1 MSDREAVRTTKL
13 PCGLQVV
20 THAMP
25 HLETVS
31 LGVWVD
37 AGARHESTDEHGIA
51 HFLEHMAF
59 KGTARRTALQI
70 VEEIESVGG
79 DLNAATSMETTAYYA
94 RVLKA
99 DVGGAMDVLADILQ
113 NPLFDPGEVER
124 ERGVILQEIAAVLD
138 TPDDMVFDL
147 FHDAA
152 YPDQPLGRAILGT
165 NESVGRFSGSDLAGY
180 RDKHYAP
187 EGMVLAAAG
196 AVDHDRL
203 VELAAGQF
211 AARRVDA
218 RPALAPGFFVGGER
232 RVERDLE
239 QASLV
244 LGFPGLAY
252 VDEDFYAVQVLS
264 SILGGGMSSRLFQ
277 EVREKRGLCYSIFA
291 FAWGYADSG
300 VVGVYAGTGPDDLG
314 ELVPVIA
321 GELER
326 LSRDV
331 TDEEVARARAQ
342 LKAGLLMGLE
352 STSSRAEQ
360 IARQQLI
367 HGRVLPV
374 AELAARVDAVDAA
387 KVRSLAERL
396 FSGVRPAMAAIGP
409 LHRLASYDDIAAEF
423 AIRSANPM

>member
-1 MSDREAVRTTKL
+1 MSDREAVRVTRL
-13 PCGLQVV
+13 SGGIQVV

-31 LGVWVD
+31 LGIWVD
-37 AGARHESTDEHGIA
+37 AGARHESPHENGIA

-59 KGTARRTALQI
+59 KGTARRSALQI
-70 VEEIESVGG
+70 AEEIESVGG
-79 DLNAATSMETTAYYA
+79 DLNAATGMETTAYYA

-99 DVGGAMDVLADILQ
+99 DIGCAMDVLADILQ
-113 NPLFDPGEVER
+113 NPRFDPGEVER
-124 ERGVILQEIAAVLD
+124 ERGVILQEIAAVQD
-138 TPDDMVFDL
+138 TPDDLVFDL

-165 NESVGRFSGSDLAGY
+165 IESVGRFSGRDLAGY
-180 RDKHYAP
+180 RDLHYAP

-203 VELAAGQF
+203 VDLAAAQF
-211 AARRVDA
+211 QARRVA
-218 RPALAPGFFVGGER
+218 GRPVPAPGRFEGGER
-232 RVERDLE
+232 RIDRDLE

-252 VDEDFYAVQVLS
+252 VDEDYYGVQVLA

-291 FAWGYADSG
+291 FAWGYQDSG
-300 VVGVYAGTGPDDLG
+300 VVGVYAGTGPEDLG

-331 TDEEVARARAQ
+331 TPEEVARARAQ
-342 LKAGLLMGLE
+342 LKAGLLIGLE
-352 STSSRAEQ
+352 SSSSRAEQ

-367 HGRVLPV
+367 HGRVFPV
-374 AELAARVDAVDAA
+374 AELAAKVDAVDAA
-387 KVRSLAERL
+387 KVRSLAGRL
-396 FSGVRPAMAAIGP
+396 FSGARPAIAAIGP
-409 LHRLASYDDIAAEF
+409 LHRLASYSDIAAEF
-423 AIRSANPM
+423 ASRSANPT